1 MDDICGMPIVDCE
14 YKPRLLINLRNVC
27 CYFIA
32 ILANTRCM
40 DFGFIVRGTL
50 VKQGN
55 LDILH
60 QRKNFVEDVSGT
72 YSQSGMLVTT
82 ERNSYENSKYCI

>member
-1 MDDICGMPIVDCE
+1 MCVILSLSWQIPV
-14 YKPRLLINLRNVC
+14 
-27 CYFIA
+27 A
-32 ILANTRCM
+32 WILASLW
-40 DFGFIVRGTL
+40 GVKTL